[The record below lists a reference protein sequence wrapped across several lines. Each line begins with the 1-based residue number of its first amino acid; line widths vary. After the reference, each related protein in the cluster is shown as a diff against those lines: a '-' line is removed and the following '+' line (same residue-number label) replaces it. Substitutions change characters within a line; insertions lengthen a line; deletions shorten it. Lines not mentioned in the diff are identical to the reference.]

1 MTSALTFLAPIA
13 PERRASLDET
23 LAEIAA
29 DLAGNRF
36 IPFSKLATTH
46 FARLVILPP
55 ASPSAPAL
63 LVFESNHDGEPDGY
77 LDLLARVCGSGLD
90 AIFGCCDGWPRRG
103 VADLDG
109 YAAFMRAHLRPAS
122 AFHQGYRD
130 CSKASVENDLAV
142 FAAIERW
149 LDEAEPRRR
158 ELANRSALWLRERIA
173 RDVAASHPHLSFAPK
188 KSDPHELVMALAIII
203 LFLPVVLAYLV
214 FALLLLRSEARDPA
228 DGPGDP
234 PLPFERIDTLSANED
249 RAGVVQNQLTH
260 LVAIK
265 PGRVRGAALRFFL
278 GAIALASRFVYN
290 QGHLGSI
297 SSIHFARWVILDDR
311 RLLFLSSYD
320 GSWESYLGD
329 FIDRASIGLSA
340 VWSHTDRFPRT
351 RGLLFGG
358 ATDEEAFK
366 RWTRDHQVLTQV
378 WYSSYPRFSI
388 DNIRNA
394 IAVRE
399 GLCAPLDE
407 TESRAWL
414 ARL

>member
-1 MTSALTFLAPIA
+1 MTGALTVIAPIA
-13 PERRASLDET
+13 PERRQALDHT
-23 LAEIAA
+23 LDQIAA
-29 DLAGNRF
+29 DLEGNQWV
-36 IPFSKLATTH
+36 PFSKLATTH
-46 FARLVILPP
+46 FARFAILPP
-55 ASPSAPAL
+55 AEREAPAL
-63 LVFESNHDGEPDGY
+63 LVFESNHDGEPDDY
-77 LDLLARVCGSGLD
+77 LDLLARTCGGGLD
-90 AIFGCCDGWPRRG
+90 AIFGCCDGWPKRG

-109 YAAFMRAHLRPAS
+109 YSRFMRAHRRAAS

-130 CSKASVENDLAV
+130 RSKASVENDLAV
-142 FAAIERW
+142 FAAVERW
-149 LDEAEPRRR
+149 LDAAEPRRG
-158 ELANRSALWLRERIA
+158 ELAQLSATELRERIA
-173 RDVAASHPHLSFAPK
+173 REVARSDPHLSLAPK
-188 KSDPHELVMALAIII
+188 KSDHHELVMALAIATLI
-203 LFLPVVLAYLV
+203 LPVLLAYLV
-214 FALLLLRSEARDPA
+214 FVVLLWRREARDPA

-249 RAGVVQNQLTH
+249 RASVVQNQLTH

-265 PGRVRGAALRFFL
+265 PGRVRGAALRFVL
-278 GAIALASRFVYN
+278 GTIELASRFVYN

-297 SSIHFARWVILDDR
+297 CTIHFARWVILDDE
-311 RLLFLSSYD
+311 RLLFLSNYD

-329 FIDRASIGLSA
+329 FIDRANIGLSA

-351 RGLLFGG
+351 RALVFGG
-358 ATDEEAFK
+358 ASDEEAFK

-399 GLCAPLDE
+399 GLCAPLGE

-414 ARL
+414 ALL